1 MVLKMEKFP
10 SVVEDAMS
18 SPVITVDGDTN
29 VRDSAILMGK
39 KGIGSIIV
47 VDKGMPV
54 GIVTKRDL
62 MKRVV
67 STCQDPCEIR
77 IKEIMSSPLITIEKD
92 VGILKAMRKMRE
104 HKITQLVI
112 LEEGKLLGVIS
123 ERDVIK
129 AVSYASLAS
138 FTPLMRARK

>member
-1 MVLKMEKFP
+1 MEKFP
-10 SVVEDAMS
+10 SIVEDAMS

-39 KGIGSIIV
+39 KEIGSIIV
-47 VDKGMPV
+47 VDKGIPL

-62 MKRVV
+62 MQRVV
-67 STCQDPCEIR
+67 SLCRDLCRDVCEVR
-77 IKEIMSSPLITIEKD
+77 IKEIMSSPLITIEKN

-104 HKITQLVI
+104 HKVTQLVI
-112 LEEGKLLGVIS
+112 IEEGKLLGIIS

-129 AVSYASLAS
+129 AVLYASLAS
-138 FTPLMRARK
+138 FTPLMRDRI